1 MPDNEEERK
10 STAGIVT
17 PNASKDDEWR
27 REVGGVFTF
36 TDADSG
42 GNSYTS
48 PVVSPAISA
57 CFSPINPSPQLLR
70 VLGLA

>member
-36 TDADSG
+36 VDEAGGSG
-42 GNSYTS
+42 NFAS
-48 PVVSPAISA
+48 PLQSP
-57 CFSPINPSPQLLR
+57 CFSPIFSPVNPR
-70 VLGLA
+70 IVGMM

>member
-27 REVGGVFTF
+27 REVGGIYTF
-36 TDADSG
+36 TSSVPSSG
-42 GNSYTS
+42 TPSGPVLAAAFS
-48 PVVSPAISA
+48 PVNPPAA
-57 CFSPINPSPQLLR
+57 LLQA
-70 VLGLA
+70 LGLA

>member
-36 TDADSG
+36 TEADSG
-42 GNSYTS
+42 GSGGSNS
-48 PVVSPAISA
+48 PGVS
-57 CFSPINPSPQLLR
+57 LR
-70 VLGLA
+70 LGLGI

>member
-27 REVGGVFTF
+27 REVSGVFTF
-36 TDADSG
+36 TDAESG
-42 GNSYTS
+42 SNNYTS
-48 PVVSPAISA
+48 PGIG
-57 CFSPINPSPQLLR
+57 IGIGMGIGR
-70 VLGLA
+70 

>member
-36 TDADSG
+36 TDGDSG
-42 GNSYTS
+42 GSGGSTS
-48 PVVSPAISA
+48 PGMG
-57 CFSPINPSPQLLR
+57 LR
-70 VLGLA
+70 MGLGI